1 MFKSFKMDNHYFIIQ
16 CYVTFV
22 KFEVVTQFE
31 FDSLIFQWMYNI
43 IFMLI
48 LIISL
53 WSFAYII
60 NQHNNYWRRKTMN
73 EVLSKMTWGMEK
85 ESSNIDVYD
94 FIIDNLAG
102 VNSIQIYNDNAIYLW
117 KGDRQKAK
125 LIVFEDDDF
134 CNDELT
140 STMIQ
145 ELISFAENN

>member
-1 MFKSFKMDNHYFIIQ
+1 
-16 CYVTFV
+16 
-22 KFEVVTQFE
+22 
-31 FDSLIFQWMYNI
+31 
-43 IFMLI
+43 
-48 LIISL
+48 
-53 WSFAYII
+53 
-60 NQHNNYWRRKTMN
+60 MN
-73 EVLSKMTWGMEK
+73 EVLSEMTWGMEK
-85 ESSNIDVYD
+85 ESRNILFRYATSIKLLKKDELFDFLLKESVRNCLDKLFYNSGLKAFYSDVYD

-117 KGDRQKAK
+117 EGNRQKAK

>member
-1 MFKSFKMDNHYFIIQ
+1 MDKLF
-16 CYVTFV
+16 
-22 KFEVVTQFE
+22 
-31 FDSLIFQWMYNI
+31 YNSELKA
-43 IFMLI
+43 FY
-48 LIISL
+48 S
-53 WSFAYII
+53 
-60 NQHNNYWRRKTMN
+60 
-73 EVLSKMTWGMEK
+73 
-85 ESSNIDVYD
+85 DVYD

-117 KGDRQKAK
+117 KGDCQKAK

>member
-1 MFKSFKMDNHYFIIQ
+1 
-16 CYVTFV
+16 
-22 KFEVVTQFE
+22 
-31 FDSLIFQWMYNI
+31 
-43 IFMLI
+43 
-48 LIISL
+48 
-53 WSFAYII
+53 
-60 NQHNNYWRRKTMN
+60 MN